1 MNEEFHKLTETWVGK
16 LQYGE
21 FVGNEW
27 FGVGG
32 PNHPLI
38 QKIIKEIQEIPN
50 INVFDVFITGG
61 ILEDWITWD
70 LDVIL
75 TGSYQPKHLI
85 KILRDIVK
93 IGFDNHT
100 YIDVVFKETLW
111 RIDLMKPESLNEDK
125 SWIWEY
131 SNIFKKND
139 EWIRKYQFYPENG
152 LFKRY
157 NVLPFKKHLDKI
169 SEGYTYKKPVQIV
182 FKSDF

>member
-38 QKIIKEIQEIPN
+38 QKIIKEIREIPN

-93 IGFDNHT
+93 IGFDYHI

-111 RIDLMKPESLNEDK
+111 RIDLMKPEFLN
-125 SWIWEY
+125 
-131 SNIFKKND
+131 
-139 EWIRKYQFYPENG
+139 
-152 LFKRY
+152 
-157 NVLPFKKHLDKI
+157 
-169 SEGYTYKKPVQIV
+169 
-182 FKSDF
+182 